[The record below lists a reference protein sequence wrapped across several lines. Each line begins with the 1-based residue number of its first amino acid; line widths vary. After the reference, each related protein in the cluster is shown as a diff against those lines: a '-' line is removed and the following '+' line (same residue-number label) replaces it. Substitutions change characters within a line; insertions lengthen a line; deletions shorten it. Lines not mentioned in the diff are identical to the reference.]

1 LQALGCGPVDQPS
14 LAANHLAAR
23 NSTARLTLSRT
34 SRGLTK
40 RSRPGCRISGCKESG
55 MEFSREDFET
65 LRLLR
70 AFGRIQDPQKRR
82 EILELVENEAAAP
95 KDDSDDEPRSR

>member
-1 LQALGCGPVDQPS
+1 MQIAGPVQLS
-14 LAANHLAAR
+14 AFAGNHLAAR
-23 NSTARLTLSRT
+23 NSTARLTLSRI
-34 SRGLTK
+34 SQGLTK
-40 RSRPGCRISGCKESG
+40 RSRPGCRISPSRESG
-55 MEFSREDFET
+55 MEYSREVFET

-70 AFGRIQDPQKRR
+70 AFGKIQDPQKRR

>member
-1 LQALGCGPVDQPS
+1 LNQRALFVRKLNSLRGIDSENNVEVVDELPAEA
-14 LAANHLAAR
+14 L
-23 NSTARLTLSRT
+23 LSAH
-34 SRGLTK
+34 K
-40 RSRPGCRISGCKESG
+40 RSRASRI
-55 MEFSREDFET
+55 SREDFET